1 MVVTACPALHQQSS
15 SGAGLPLLPWGAVVQ
30 SNSASLFLWEEVL
43 EAPLTVAAQA
53 FALSVVLRHP
63 GSRKGLSPWT
73 LTSGVSWSVALRL
86 KAVSADGGLCLAGT
100 QPSSQIPRACPA
112 SPLLLLPIISTSF
125 SELHSTLP
133 RDQSPAA
140 QNGRLFSPAAGGL
153 TSC

>member
-30 SNSASLFLWEEVL
+30 SNSTSLFLWEEVL

-86 KAVSADGGLCLAGT
+86 KAVSADGSLCLAGT
-100 QPSSQIPRACPA
+100 QPSSLIPRACPA

-133 RDQSPAA
+133 QETRALLLRMGD
-140 QNGRLFSPAAGGL
+140 FSPRQWEA
-153 TSC
+153 